1 MSRAAAALASAL
13 GEARRGLAMR
23 RRRAVL
29 AAVGIVLATA
39 MLSAAVVVADGLGQG
54 FDRAARAADL
64 PDLIVRFDQA
74 PASQVIRRLR
84 SLPDVAGYAT
94 RTEVTNADVAAAGAG
109 HRRGDAIAEVL
120 DPGRRQGYGVVAGQR
135 LPARGPGVLV
145 EDAFARAWGL
155 HPGSTLDLGELGP
168 QPVLGLVQAPDNVG
182 FPLAKPRF
190 YISRATVDARFGAER
205 DPRVD
210 YAQVWLRDPRYLNQ
224 VLVQA
229 RASSFG
235 LRDLRFATRS
245 GVRVFLDQAA
255 GIVIDLLVALSLIA
269 LATAGVML
277 AASARAEVQ
286 RRLGTIGVQRAIGAT
301 GGHVTRVHALEA
313 ALVAAPAAAIGCAA
327 GVLAIYGP
335 SAQLLSL
342 LNEPAPGSALVL
354 PLIGT
359 WLAAVALAV
368 AGAAWP
374 AWRAAA
380 RPVIALLRG
389 ADITRRTR
397 SGLPAVRRLAPSGLT
412 TLGVRLVTAR
422 RARLVATAI
431 TLGLSTAFVL
441 LMLVLSSEL
450 SALRTDPTTLG
461 KRYQL
466 TAALPP
472 DAVGPVRRIPG
483 VQAAAPRY
491 DVQAVDSFALGQTI
505 DVIAYPGDHIAFEA
519 PQLVSGHRLRGSGQV
534 EIGQGLAQAA
544 GLSPGQ
550 ILAVALPSGAELRLQ
565 ISGVVSTLDHDGH
578 VAYVPAAALLRAD
591 PAARSVLAIRLDPSA
606 DLGQVSVALRGLG
619 AVPAA
624 AGGATS
630 RGAPLVAILRAII
643 RAVAIVDGLVCLYAL
658 IQACTLT
665 VQERRRTIAVL
676 RACGAGGSAVA
687 RLLAGAVLALVLPAA
702 LVGVLLERIVFGPA
716 LSGLAANYAALPLQA
731 GGSEIAVTVAG
742 LLLAAAVAVLWVVRQ
757 VQRESVL
764 SGLGA

>member
-1 MSRAAAALASAL
+1 MRPSAAALRSAL
-13 GEARRGLAMR
+13 GEARRGLSVR
-23 RRRAVL
+23 RRRVVL
-29 AAVGIVLATA
+29 TALGIVLATA

-74 PASQVIRRLR
+74 PASEVSRRLR

-94 RTEVTNADVAAAGAG
+94 RTEVTNVDVAAAGAG
-109 HRRGDAIAEVL
+109 HRRGDAVAEVL
-120 DPGRRQGYGVVAGQR
+120 GPGRRQGYAVVAGRR
-135 LPARGPGVLV
+135 LPTRGRGVLV

-190 YISRATVDARFGAER
+190 YISRATVDARFGVEG

-210 YAQVWLRDPRYLNQ
+210 YAELWLRDPRYLDE

-269 LATAGVML
+269 LATAGAML

-301 GGHVTRVHALEA
+301 GGHVTRVHAIEA
-313 ALVAAPAAAIGCAA
+313 ALVAAPAGAIGCAA

-335 SAQLLSL
+335 SARLLSL

-380 RPVIALLRG
+380 RPVVSLLRG
-389 ADITRRTR
+389 ADITRRR
-397 SGLPAVRRLAPSGLT
+397 P
-412 TLGVRLVTAR
+412 LGAAR
-422 RARLVATAI
+422 RAATTALGPDHARRSPGDRAAGPPGRDRDHARALDRLRAAD
-431 TLGLSTAFVL
+431 ARPL
-441 LMLVLSSEL
+441 LRAERAAHRSDHARQ
-450 SALRTDPTTLG
+450 ALRAD
-461 KRYQL
+461 RR
-466 TAALPP
+466 TAPAMPPGPSAGSPASRPLP
-472 DAVGPVRRIPG
+472 
-483 VQAAAPRY
+483 PRY
-491 DVQAVDSFALGQTI
+491 DVQAVDSFSLGQTI
-505 DVIAYPGDHIAFEA
+505 ELIAYPGNHVAFEA

-544 GLSPGQ
+544 GLSAGQ
-550 ILAVALPSGAELRLQ
+550 TLAVALPSGASCGCGSPAWSAPWTTTGTSPTCRPQ
-565 ISGVVSTLDHDGH
+565 RCCGPTPPPRRCWPSASIRPPTRVRSATRCGVS
-578 VAYVPAAALLRAD
+578 APCPPRPAVPP
-591 PAARSVLAIRLDPSA
+591 PAARRWSPSC
-606 DLGQVSVALRGLG
+606 GRSSGRWRSSTG
-619 AVPAA
+619 
-624 AGGATS
+624 S
-630 RGAPLVAILRAII
+630 S
-643 RAVAIVDGLVCLYAL
+643 
-658 IQACTLT
+658 ACT
-665 VQERRRTIAVL
+665 R
-676 RACGAGGSAVA
+676 
-687 RLLAGAVLALVLPAA
+687 
-702 LVGVLLERIVFGPA
+702 
-716 LSGLAANYAALPLQA
+716 
-731 GGSEIAVTVAG
+731 
-742 LLLAAAVAVLWVVRQ
+742 
-757 VQRESVL
+757 
-764 SGLGA
+764 